1 MKIYYHRLNRTG
13 TFMMNTIGFK
23 VIHTLIQQNS
33 KMILIIWFYLQYFW
47 HLTECFY
54 TIVLVPQSKMLAH
67 SLLLGLLS
75 YL

>member
-33 KMILIIWFYLQYFW
+33 KMILII
-47 HLTECFY
+47 
-54 TIVLVPQSKMLAH
+54 
-67 SLLLGLLS
+67 
-75 YL
+75 